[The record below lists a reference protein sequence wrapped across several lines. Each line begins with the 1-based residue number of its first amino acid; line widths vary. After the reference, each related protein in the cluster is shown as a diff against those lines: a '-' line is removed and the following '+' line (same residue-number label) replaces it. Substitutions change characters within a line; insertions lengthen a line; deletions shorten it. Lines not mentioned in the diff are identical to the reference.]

1 MCCVSSWWKSACNGR
16 RHRDCGKPEGWHIWP
31 PTQGFWVGAGG
42 AFENWTLTLIIS
54 WKVTTWHWA
63 WQIWQCLLANQL
75 DLVNLDEFCMNL
87 VCYAFEEELLKVQ
100 RLGVAGWYY
109 RLACQHRNSEA
120 PGVGRCQRWQP
131 RSRFGHCAL
140 SYCTVLRS
148 NSNSPIISINFLVTS
163 IYFNSLLHLFPLIQ
177 LHWVSTVCDAVCNR
191 SSKPV
196 AKRLGK
202 KRERESQIRC
212 QIPAG
217 LWLCARCRRIW
228 RSAWDVDLKISEE
241 CASLQ
246 GLSSKLNKI
255 IRYYI

>member
-1 MCCVSSWWKSACNGR
+1 MILSLTNLTMFI
-16 RHRDCGKPEGWHIWP
+16 GKPIGFGEFGWILYEFGVLCFWRGAPKGPKTWRRRLILP
-31 PTQGFWVGAGG
+31 PCVPASKQW
-42 AFENWTLTLIIS
+42 
-54 WKVTTWHWA
+54 
-63 WQIWQCLLANQL
+63 
-75 DLVNLDEFCMNL
+75 
-87 VCYAFEEELLKVQ
+87 
-100 RLGVAGWYY
+100 
-109 RLACQHRNSEA
+109 A

-131 RSRFGHCAL
+131 RSNQFGHCAL

-202 KRERESQIRC
+202 KREWESQIRC

-228 RSAWDVDLKISEE
+228 RSAWDVDPKISEE

-255 IRYYI
+255 IRYYKIL